1 MNLVSCCKQEMTEEI
16 DGYFLEGTSSN
27 LHSLDESS
35 ATFELEEN
43 PSENDKVVGRWER
56 FKVAWSKTRTWSITY
71 TTLVAVIG
79 TLLMGYSLG
88 YSSPALPN
96 LKTADPDISFNK
108 TLHQDIFS
116 ALIPIGGLTG
126 AVLAG
131 WLVDQL
137 GRKLALMLTSVPFT
151 FGWLLIVLSRA
162 TSGVA
167 FRPII
172 YVGRFL
178 TGVGTGYASLCVPLI
193 ISESAPASLRGFF
206 AAFTQ
211 LAVTIGIF
219 LVYAIGAFDVV
230 TYYWLALVPLLIL
243 PFYVMLMIP
252 LRETPRW
259 LVSKGR
265 RLQAGAT
272 LLWLRGNRHNIVKE
286 QRLIERSIDN
296 SSDVGLLKSLLELRK
311 KTHFHPLLISIALM
325 LFQQFSGINAI
336 IFYSEEISEQIGGI
350 SNPRVVSTL
359 AVGGV
364 QVLATVAG
372 VILADLAGRR
382 KLLIVGAL
390 GMCVSMATLGLYYF
404 FNSEPFCNPDDV
416 NSSKCKDNLTWLA
429 VISLI
434 IYIIGFSIAWGALP
448 WVITSE
454 IIPLN
459 IRGVGVGI
467 ATFINWT
474 SAAIVTGFFVE
485 YVKLVRIWGAFWSF
499 SVVMLLGFLFTLAFV
514 PETKGK
520 SLEEVEKLFKKKR
533 TSVRRTQVN

>member
-1 MNLVSCCKQEMTEEI
+1 MTEEI
-16 DGYFLEGTSSN
+16 DSYFLEGAPSVSQP
-27 LHSLDESS
+27 
-35 ATFELEEN
+35 LEESASSSEIEN
-43 PSENDKVVGRWER
+43 PPDDGAGRWVR
-56 FKVAWSKTRTWSITY
+56 FKLAWARTRTWSITY

-88 YSSPALPN
+88 YSSPALPD
-96 LKTADPDISFNK
+96 LKTSDPDTSFNE
-108 TLHQDIFS
+108 TTHQDIFS

-126 AVLAG
+126 AVFGG
-131 WLVDQL
+131 WLVDLL
-137 GRKLALMLTSVPFT
+137 GRKLALMLTTLPFT

-162 TSGVA
+162 TNGVA

-178 TGVGTGYASLCVPLI
+178 TGVGCGYASVCVPLI
-193 ISESAPASLRGFF
+193 ISESSPSSLRGFF
-206 AAFTQ
+206 SAFTQ

-219 LVYAIGAFDVV
+219 LVYAIGALEVV
-230 TYYWLALVPLLIL
+230 TYYWLALVPLMIL
-243 PFYVMLMIP
+243 PFYVILMIP
-252 LRETPRW
+252 LRDTPCW

-265 RLQAGAT
+265 RLQAGIS
-272 LLWLRGNRHNIVKE
+272 LLWLRGNRCNIVKE
-286 QRLIERSIDN
+286 QKLIERSIDTSN
-296 SSDVGLLKSLLELRK
+296 DVGLLRGLLELRK
-311 KTHFHPLLISIALM
+311 KANFHPLLISIALM

-336 IFYSEEISEQIGGI
+336 IFYSEEIVERIGGI

-364 QVLATVAG
+364 QVIATIFG

-390 GMCVSMATLGLYYF
+390 TMSASMATLGLYYF
-404 FNSEPFCNPDDV
+404 FNSEPFCNPDED
-416 NSSKCKDNLTWLA
+416 SSKCKDNLTWLA
-429 VISLI
+429 IVSLMV
-434 IYIIGFSIAWGALP
+434 YIIGFSIAWGALP

-454 IIPLN
+454 IIPLE

-474 SAAIVTGFFVE
+474 SAAIVTGTFKE
-485 YVKLVRIWGAFWSF
+485 YVKPVKIWGAFWSF
-499 SVVMLLGFLFTLAFV
+499 SVVMLLAFFFTLVFV

-520 SLEEVEKLFKKKR
+520 TLEEVEKLFKK
-533 TSVRRTQVN
+533 TRRRSEHSRSIECNTI